1 MIQIEP
7 YLFFNGRCDEAIQ
20 FYQQTLG
27 AEVQMMLRNR
37 EAPAPEGGAPEDCG
51 EMPPG
56 MEDKVMHATLRI
68 GNTNVMMSDGLCDG
82 KPVFE
87 GFRLSFNVADAAAAD
102 RLFNALGAGGSV
114 QMPLAKTFWSPC
126 FGMLTDRFGVGW
138 MISAEH

>member
-7 YLFFNGRCDEAIQ
+7 YLFFNGRCEEAIQ

-27 AEVQMMLRNR
+27 AELQMMLRNR
-37 EAPAPEGGAPEDCG
+37 ESPVSQGEASAEDCQV
-51 EMPPG
+51 PAG

-68 GNTNVMMSDGLCDG
+68 GNANMMMSDGLCDG

-87 GFRLSFNVADAAAAD
+87 GFRLSFSVADAAAAD
-102 RLFNALGAGGSV
+102 RLFNALGSGGSV
-114 QMPLAKTFWSPC
+114 QMPLGKTFWSPC